1 MQRKIKI
8 IAVGKVKYS
17 WIQAGIQEYGKR
29 IPGLNLQEIKDSNR
43 RTELSEITPY
53 LKTHDRLIVLTER
66 GKLQTSE
73 DFSQF
78 LITETLNNSLVFV
91 IGSSDGITPELERS
105 AHIRLAL
112 STMTFTNDLA
122 RLLLVEQIYRG
133 ISIATNGNYHKWLRV
148 FNLEYLI

>member
-66 GKLQTSE
+66 GQLQTSQ

-78 LITETLNNSLVFV
+78 LITETLNHSLVFV

-112 STMTFTNDLA
+112 STMTFTHDLA

-133 ISIATNGNYHKWLRV
+133 ISIATNGSYHK
-148 FNLEYLI
+148 

>member
-17 WIQAGIQEYGKR
+17 WIQAGIQEYAKR
-29 IPGLNLQEIKDSNR
+29 IPGLNLQEIKDTNR
-43 RTELSEITPY
+43 RTELAEITPY

-66 GKLQTSE
+66 GKLQNSP
-73 DFSQF
+73 DFAQF
-78 LITETLNNSLVFV
+78 LITETLNHSLVFV
-91 IGSSDGITPELERS
+91 IGASDGITPELERS

-112 STMTFTNDLA
+112 SPMTFTHDLA

-133 ISIATNGNYHKWLRV
+133 ISIATNGNYHK
-148 FNLEYLI
+148 

>member
-17 WIQAGIQEYGKR
+17 WIQAGIQEYTKR
-29 IPGLNLQEIKDSNR
+29 IPGLILQEIKDANR
-43 RTELSEITPY
+43 RTELAEITPH

-66 GKLQTSE
+66 GKLQNSP
-73 DFSQF
+73 DFAQF
-78 LITETLNNSLVFV
+78 LITETLNHSLVFV

-112 STMTFTNDLA
+112 SPMTFTHDLA

-133 ISIATNGNYHKWLRV
+133 ISIATNGNYHK
-148 FNLEYLI
+148 

>member
-1 MQRKIKI
+1 M
-8 IAVGKVKYS
+8 
-17 WIQAGIQEYGKR
+17 
-29 IPGLNLQEIKDSNR
+29 
-43 RTELSEITPY
+43 
-53 LKTHDRLIVLTER
+53 TER

-78 LITETLNNSLVFV
+78 LITETLNYSLVFV

-112 STMTFTNDLA
+112 STMTFTHDLA

-133 ISIATNGNYHKWLRV
+133 ISIATNGNYHK
-148 FNLEYLI
+148 

>member
-66 GKLQTSE
+66 GQLQTSQ

-78 LITETLNNSLVFV
+78 LITETLNHSLVFV

-112 STMTFTNDLA
+112 SPMTFTHDLA

-133 ISIATNGNYHKWLRV
+133 ISIATNGNYHK
-148 FNLEYLI
+148 

>member
-17 WIQAGIQEYGKR
+17 WIQAGVQEYAKR

-43 RTELSEITPY
+43 RTELSEITPH

-66 GKLQTSE
+66 GKLQTSQ
-73 DFSQF
+73 DFAQF
-78 LITETLNNSLVFV
+78 LITETLNHSLVFV

-112 STMTFTNDLA
+112 STMTFTHDLA

-133 ISIATNGNYHKWLRV
+133 ISIATNGNYHK
-148 FNLEYLI
+148 